1 MINRETLAGL
11 LPDPNKGYS
20 SFESSVKALMNF
32 EGGINQLTE
41 PNEQVESRI
50 LEARQLIVIGALFL
64 SKSGH
69 WSVEHGTYEMGQSIS
84 DELFGPEPERA
95 LVDFYSD
102 GKLSSTSLALNP
114 KNIPQDIIDV
124 FRKNEIAYVQH
135 CRISKFALS
144 IRWALR
150 DHKPFSANEQIK
162 TQFETLALA
171 VLTPDQLNKLKGL
184 WEAYSPYADF
194 KKSMGEVWVNIFD
207 NTTIP
212 KNQLYKEILKEI
224 TTDIITGK

>member
-64 SKSGH
+64 SKSGP

-84 DELFGPEPERA
+84 DELIGPEPERA

-114 KNIPQDIIDV
+114 KNVPQDIIDV
-124 FRKNEIAYVQH
+124 FRKNEIAYVQRG
-135 CRISKFALS
+135 RISKFALS
-144 IRWALR
+144 IRWALK
-150 DHKPFSANEQIK
+150 DNKPFSANEQIK

-184 WEAYSPYADF
+184 WETYSPYANF

-212 KNQLYKEILKEI
+212 KNQLYKEILKGI
-224 TTDIITGK
+224 TTDIITEK